1 MRNSPRYSGLVLLAL
16 ILACLM
22 LSAGCSR
29 GEQGAD
35 TEKELLN
42 NLISGYFSSW
52 SKPDMEAYK
61 WCFHTEASIYFI
73 DSSGNPH
80 YSGLEEFIAGQQKA
94 HQAARE
100 RLSERPMQT
109 SLTVYGRLAQAT
121 VRWELRQGSAAATGT
136 DYFTF
141 IKTEAG
147 WRILSLVYEQDKK

>member
-1 MRNSPRYSGLVLLAL
+1 MLNSSRYSGLVLLAL
-16 ILACLM
+16 LLACLM

-61 WCFHTEASIYFI
+61 GCFHPEASIYFI
-73 DSSGNPH
+73 DGSGNPH
-80 YSGLEEFIAGQQKA
+80 YSGLEEFIAGQQKV

-109 SLTVYGRLAQAT
+109 SLTVHGRLAGGQKNQ
-121 VRWELRQGSAAATGT
+121 LPGSLPHPGGGRAVYLCDPPVLPSFGDATGP
-136 DYFTF
+136 
-141 IKTEAG
+141 I
-147 WRILSLVYEQDKK
+147 